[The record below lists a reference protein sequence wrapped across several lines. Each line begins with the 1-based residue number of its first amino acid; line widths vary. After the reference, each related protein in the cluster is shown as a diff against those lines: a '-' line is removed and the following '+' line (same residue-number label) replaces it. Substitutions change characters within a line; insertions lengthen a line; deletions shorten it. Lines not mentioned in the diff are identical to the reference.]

1 MNIICDGDGY
11 SHPTLSDD
19 FNYCF
24 FKLYSDYKS
33 AKNTITAS
41 HACNITI
48 NWREIRKGVC

>member
-24 FKLYSDYKS
+24 FKLYSDYKN
-33 AKNTITAS
+33 AKNTITVS